1 MMGDVTMAAPVRFN
15 NKRMKMR
22 SEIMKK
28 MMGMAVILLF
38 LGTAAF
44 GADWESRLPDSTPEQ
59 VRAYAREAVRAGVAP
74 DQIITLT
81 AKMEE
86 NRFNE
91 RLTIRALE
99 IVINARQEKLPVE
112 PILSKAREGIA
123 KRIPAQTTVQAMATV
138 HSRYALAFQNARSIV
153 TDEKQQQTLGRTI
166 AEGLTAGMQQRDMV
180 RMTEMLLQQSR
191 QLGKEQR
198 NELAVQSFQT
208 VRDMARL
215 GVSSPA
221 VGNVICQALQHQ
233 FSAQEMTQ
241 MRNAFVADAKYGKTE
256 NIAQQYGA
264 QIGSG
269 ARAGGLGSA
278 GGTAGPGDPG
288 GGPGAGQG
296 SGGTG
301 GGAGG
306 GGGGAGDGGGGGG
319 GGAGGG
325 GGR

>member
-1 MMGDVTMAAPVRFN
+1 MTKMGDVTMAAPVRFN
-15 NKRMKMR
+15 NKRMKIR
-22 SEIMKK
+22 SKIMKK
-28 MMGMAVILLF
+28 MMGMAAILLF

-44 GADWESRLPDSTPEQ
+44 GADWESRLPSNTPEQ
-59 VRAYAREAVRAGVAP
+59 VLARAREAVRAGVDP

-123 KRIPAQTTVQAMATV
+123 KRIPAQTTVQAMETV

-153 TDEKQQQTLGRTI
+153 TDEKQQQALGRTI
-166 AEGLTAGMQQRDMV
+166 AEGFTAGVQPRDMV
-180 RMTEMLLQQSR
+180 RMTDMLLQQSR
-191 QLGKEQR
+191 QLSKEQR
-198 NELAVQSFQT
+198 SELAVRSFQT
-208 VRDMARL
+208 VREMARL
-215 GVSSPA
+215 GVPSPA
-221 VGNVICQALQHQ
+221 VGDVICQALQHQ

-241 MRNAFVADAKYGKTE
+241 MRNAFVADAKYGKAE

-278 GGTAGPGDPG
+278 GGTAGPGGPG

-301 GGAGG
+301 GG
-306 GGGGAGDGGGGGG
+306 GGGG

>member
-1 MMGDVTMAAPVRFN
+1 MGDVTMAAPVRFN
-15 NKRMKMR
+15 NKRMKIR
-22 SEIMKK
+22 SKIMKK
-28 MMGMAVILLF
+28 MMGMAAILLF

-44 GADWESRLPDSTPEQ
+44 GADWESRLPSNTPEQ
-59 VRAYAREAVRAGVAP
+59 VLARAREAVRAGVDP

-123 KRIPAQTTVQAMATV
+123 KRIPAQTTVQAMETV

-153 TDEKQQQTLGRTI
+153 TDEKQQQALGRTI
-166 AEGLTAGMQQRDMV
+166 AEGFTAGVQPRDMV
-180 RMTEMLLQQSR
+180 RMTDMLLQQSR
-191 QLGKEQR
+191 QLSKEQR
-198 NELAVQSFQT
+198 SELAVRSFQT
-208 VRDMARL
+208 VREMARL
-215 GVSSPA
+215 GVPSPA
-221 VGNVICQALQHQ
+221 VGDVICQALQHQ

-241 MRNAFVADAKYGKTE
+241 MRNAFVADAKYGKAE

-278 GGTAGPGDPG
+278 GGTAGPGGPG

-306 GGGGAGDGGGGGG
+306 GGGG

>member
-1 MMGDVTMAAPVRFN
+1 MGDVTMAIPVRFN
-15 NKRMKMR
+15 NKRMKIR
-22 SEIMKK
+22 SKIMKK
-28 MMGMAVILLF
+28 MMGMAAILLF

-44 GADWESRLPDSTPEQ
+44 GADWESRLPSNTPEQ
-59 VRAYAREAVRAGVAP
+59 VLARAREAVRAGVDP

-123 KRIPAQTTVQAMATV
+123 KRIPAQTTVQAMETV

-153 TDEKQQQTLGRTI
+153 TDEKQQQALGRTI
-166 AEGLTAGMQQRDMV
+166 AEGFTAGVQPRDMV
-180 RMTEMLLQQSR
+180 RMTDMLLQQSR
-191 QLGKEQR
+191 QLSKEQR
-198 NELAVQSFQT
+198 SELAVRSFQT
-208 VRDMARL
+208 VREMARL
-215 GVSSPA
+215 GVPSPA
-221 VGNVICQALQHQ
+221 VGDVICQALQHQ

-241 MRNAFVADAKYGKTE
+241 MRNAFVADAKYGKAE

-278 GGTAGPGDPG
+278 GGTAGPGGPG

-306 GGGGAGDGGGGGG
+306 GGGG